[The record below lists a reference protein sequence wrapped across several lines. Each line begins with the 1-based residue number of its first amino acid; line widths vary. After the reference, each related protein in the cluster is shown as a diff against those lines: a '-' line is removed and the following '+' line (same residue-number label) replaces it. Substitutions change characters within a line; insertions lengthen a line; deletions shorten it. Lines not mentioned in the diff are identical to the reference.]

1 MNNNKVVLITGGGRG
16 IGLGI
21 TQAFVEAG
29 YQVLVVQRSALP
41 QDLVDEPNVDFR
53 QVDLSTS
60 DNFDDLVEY
69 VTVTYGCLHAL
80 VNNAGIMFEQPMG
93 KLQRADWDAMLALNV
108 TTPVFLTQALQPLL
122 QLSKGAIVNI
132 GSIEGLGS
140 NPQHVAYCSTKGAV
154 HSMTQAMAVDLGQYG
169 VRCNAIAPGW
179 IKSDLSDA
187 YINAQDDVSGAW
199 QGLMEMHPVGRV
211 GAPMDVG
218 NAAVFLASAEAAF
231 ISGQV
236 LVVDGGR
243 TAKLPLPF

>member
-1 MNNNKVVLITGGGRG
+1 M
-16 IGLGI
+16 
-21 TQAFVEAG
+21 
-29 YQVLVVQRSALP
+29 VQRSALP
-41 QDLVDEPNVDFR
+41 AELLDEPSVDYK
-53 QVDLSTS
+53 QVDLSAN
-60 DNFDDLVEY
+60 DNFDALVEH
-69 VTVTYGCLHAL
+69 VTSTYGHLHAL

-93 KLQRADWDAMLALNV
+93 QLQRADWDAMLALNV
-108 TTPVFLTQALQPLL
+108 TTPAFLTQAMQPLL
-122 QLSKGAIVNI
+122 QKSKGAIVNI

-187 YINAQDDVSGAW
+187 YINAQDDVSGVW
-199 QGLMEMHPVGRV
+199 QGLFDMHPVGRV
-211 GAPMDVG
+211 GQPTDIG
-218 NAAVFLASAEAAF
+218 NAAVFLASAQAAF

>member
-1 MNNNKVVLITGGGRG
+1 MKKLALITGGGRG

-41 QDLVDEPNVDFR
+41 VELLDEPNVDFNK
-53 QVDLSTS
+53 VDLSAN
-60 DNFDDLVEY
+60 DNFDELVEY
-69 VTVTYGCLHAL
+69 VTTTYGRLDAL

-93 KLQRADWDAMLALNV
+93 QLKRADWDAMLALNV

-122 QLSKGAIVNI
+122 QQSKGTIVNI

-169 VRCNAIAPGW
+169 IRCNAIAPGW

-199 QGLMEMHPVGRV
+199 QGLFAMHPVGRV

-218 NAAVFLASAEAAF
+218 QAALFLASEQAGF
-231 ISGQV
+231 ITGQI